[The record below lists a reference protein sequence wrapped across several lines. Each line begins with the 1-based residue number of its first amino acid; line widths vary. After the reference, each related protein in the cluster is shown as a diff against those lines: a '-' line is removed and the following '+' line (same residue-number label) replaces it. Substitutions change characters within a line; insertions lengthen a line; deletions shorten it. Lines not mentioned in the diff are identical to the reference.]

1 MQPTPVTSKGMRTM
15 SKTVTKGAKSADKTK
30 ALADAAKIVSAPVG
44 VQKAPSK
51 AKPKAAMSETAQAIL
66 SAAEAA
72 AKKKADRE
80 AERAKR
86 FPTAAKE
93 EAAAKAEKK
102 TRAPGEVKEKAPKV
116 VRETVAFVNRLLKK
130 GAPVH
135 VLGINARPTSGT
147 RLTAHTH
154 AALSILGMLDAKC
167 PAVAVSAVKT
177 IMGDRAIVYHTKQNN
192 FVSGPDHTIALSP
205 AGRNHFLA
213 RTIDGKVANAFVDMF
228 LDGKVDEATLGVK
241 AGEVFQAKF

>member
-1 MQPTPVTSKGMRTM
+1 M

-30 ALADAAKIVSAPVG
+30 ALNAAAALAAAPVG
-44 VQKAPSK
+44 AQKPASK
-51 AKPKAAMSETAQAIL
+51 AKPKAAMSDTAQTIL
-66 SAAEAA
+66 AAADAA

-93 EAAAKAEKK
+93 EAAAKAEQKT
-102 TRAPGEVKEKAPKV
+102 TRAPGEAKEKAPKV

-167 PAVAVSAVKT
+167 PAVSVSAVKT
-177 IMGDRAIVYHTKQNN
+177 IMGDRAIVYHSKQNN

-213 RTIDGKVANAFVDMF
+213 RAIDGKVANAFVDMF

>member
-1 MQPTPVTSKGMRTM
+1 M
-15 SKTVTKGAKSADKTK
+15 SKTVNKGAKSAEKTK
-30 ALADAAKIVSAPVG
+30 ALEAAAQIASAPVG

-51 AKPKAAMSETAQAIL
+51 AKPKAAMSDAAQTIL
-66 SAAEAA
+66 AAAEAA

-93 EAAAKAEKK
+93 EAAAKTEKK
-102 TRAPGEVKEKAPKV
+102 TTRAHGEAKEKAPKV

-147 RLTAHTH
+147 RLSAHTH

-167 PAVAVSAVKT
+167 PAVSVSAVKT

-205 AGRNHFLA
+205 AGRSHFLA
-213 RTIDGKVANAFVDMF
+213 RAIDGKVANAFVDMF

>member
-1 MQPTPVTSKGMRTM
+1 M

-30 ALADAAKIVSAPVG
+30 ALQAAANLAAAPVG
-44 VQKAPSK
+44 VVEPSK
-51 AKPKAAMSETAQAIL
+51 AKPKAAMSEAAQALL
-66 SAAEAA
+66 SAAEA
-72 AKKKADRE
+72 KTKQKADRE

-102 TRAPGEVKEKAPKV
+102 TTRAPGAAKEKAPKV

-147 RLTAHTH
+147 RLAAHTH

-167 PAVAVSAVKT
+167 PAVSVSAVKT
-177 IMGDRAIVYHTKQNN
+177 IMGDRAIVYHTKESN

-205 AGRNHFLA
+205 AGRNKFLS
-213 RTIDGKVANAFVDMF
+213 RPIDGKVANAFVDMF
-228 LDGKVDEATLGVK
+228 LDGKVDEAVLGVK